1 MSPKKRPS
9 QKPRL
14 FANPFWLI
22 ALGAVLVG
30 AVIIALSWSSANQPG
45 GIDHDLALAEE
56 LPALG
61 NPDAPVVIDEYS
73 DFQCP
78 YCGQFSLTTFRQIE
92 QAFISTGQVKFVFH
106 NFAFI
111 GAESQWAA
119 EASYCA
125 HEQGRFWEY
134 HDVVFN
140 NQAGENRGAFS
151 KDNLKRFAKGIV
163 GDEAAFN
170 SCLDSERYAERVRQV
185 RQEGTQR
192 GVTSTP
198 SFFINGKLLKG
209 AQPFSAFQAQILAAL
224 NQ

>member
-1 MSPKKRPS
+1 MSPKKRPPH
-9 QKPRL
+9 KAHL
-14 FANPFWLI
+14 LANPFWLI

-45 GIDHDLALAEE
+45 KTDHDLALAEE

-61 NPDAPVVIDEYS
+61 SPDAPVVIDEYS

-78 YCGQFSLTTFRQIE
+78 FCGQFALTTFRQIE
-92 QAFISTGQVKFVFH
+92 QAFITTGQVKFVFH
-106 NFAFI
+106 NFAFL

-125 HEQGRFWEY
+125 YEQGYFWEY
-134 HDVVFN
+134 HDVIFN

-163 GDEAAFN
+163 DDEAAFN
-170 SCLDSERYAERVRQV
+170 LCLDSGRYAERVRQV
-185 RQEGTQR
+185 KQEGIQR

-198 SFFINGKLLKG
+198 SFFINGKLVKG
-209 AQPFSAFQAQILAAL
+209 AQPFASFQAQILAAL

>member
-1 MSPKKRPS
+1 MSLKKRS
-9 QKPRL
+9 SKKPRL
-14 FANPFWLI
+14 FANPLWLI

-30 AVIIALSWSSANQPG
+30 AVLIALSWSSANRPQEVN
-45 GIDHDLALAEE
+45 HTLALAEE

-61 NPDAPVVIDEYS
+61 SPDAPVVIDEYS

-78 YCGQFSLTTFRQIE
+78 YCGQFALTTFRQIE
-92 QAFISTGQVKFVFH
+92 QAFITTGQVKFVFH
-106 NFAFI
+106 TFAFI

-125 HEQGRFWEY
+125 HEQGYFWEY

-151 KDNLKRFAKGIV
+151 KDNLKRFAKGV
-163 GDEAAFN
+163 VDDEVAFN
-170 SCLDSERYAERVRQV
+170 TCLDSERYAERVRQV
-185 RQEGTQR
+185 KQEGIQR